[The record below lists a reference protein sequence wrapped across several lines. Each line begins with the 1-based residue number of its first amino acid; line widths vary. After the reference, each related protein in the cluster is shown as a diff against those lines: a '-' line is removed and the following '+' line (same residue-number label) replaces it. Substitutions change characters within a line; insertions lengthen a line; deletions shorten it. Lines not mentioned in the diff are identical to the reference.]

1 MKIDP
6 FQEMDTIALALI

>member
-6 FQEMDTIALALI
+6 FQEMDKIALALI